1 MVSCNFY
8 CFKFSP
14 LAVLVYFMVINFFM
28 YIDRGMVSSVLV
40 QIEDSGDGGLGIS
53 DSEAGL
59 LGSIFIVGYIIAAP
73 MFAHFCQYFHPVWL
87 MVIGLLIWC
96 GATMLCG
103 LSYTYWMLVLGRAI
117 TGVGEASFCPIAPP
131 YILDVA
137 PKEKKTFWL
146 SLFQIALP
154 VGTALGFILGF
165 QIANAFGDWRW
176 PFRLEC
182 LIMLGLICIAVFA
195 YKDPSRMPQKLTNAN
210 EQGTSLLANSEVEE
224 QSIPEQKK
232 IPIKQQ
238 MKELLSNPLFVCLS
252 LGQASYGFTVGG
264 LGFWAITFVQ
274 GYYGVGQQTAT
285 LVIGGITLITGVG
298 SALAGSVIAD
308 RMLKPYVAAYNEG
321 TINES
326 KLLMYKTEVSMR
338 VVFWSML
345 IGWIIMIIAAVQPN
359 FYSFALLVL
368 FSEGFIF
375 LGVGPLSMATMSCV
389 EEHLRGQAN
398 AS

>member
-1 MVSCNFY
+1 M
-8 CFKFSP
+8 
-14 LAVLVYFMVINFFM
+14 
-28 YIDRGMVSSVLV
+28 
-40 QIEDSGDGGLGIS
+40 
-53 DSEAGL
+53 
-59 LGSIFIVGYIIAAP
+59 
-73 MFAHFCQYFHPVWL
+73 
-87 MVIGLLIWC
+87 
-96 GATMLCG
+96 
-103 LSYTYWMLVLGRAI
+103 
-117 TGVGEASFCPIAPP
+117 
-131 YILDVA
+131 
-137 PKEKKTFWL
+137 
-146 SLFQIALP
+146 
-154 VGTALGFILGF
+154 
-165 QIANAFGDWRW
+165 
-176 PFRLEC
+176 
-182 LIMLGLICIAVFA
+182 
-195 YKDPSRMPQKLTNAN
+195 
-210 EQGTSLLANSEVEE
+210 
-224 QSIPEQKK
+224 
-232 IPIKQQ
+232 
-238 MKELLSNPLFVCLS
+238 
-252 LGQASYGFTVGG
+252 
-264 LGFWAITFVQ
+264 GFWAITFVQ